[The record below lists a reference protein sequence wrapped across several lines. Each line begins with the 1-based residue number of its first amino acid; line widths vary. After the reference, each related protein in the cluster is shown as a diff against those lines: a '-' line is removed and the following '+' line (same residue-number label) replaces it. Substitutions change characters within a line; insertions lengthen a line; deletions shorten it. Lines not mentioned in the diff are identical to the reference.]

1 MSVVTCDH
9 CDHYIDSDEDGDCFI
24 VNPYDAKDITTLCEP
39 CREKA
44 YDRYQEDLMETG
56 GGPSLL
62 EQQREAW
69 KLK

>member
-1 MSVVTCDH
+1 MSMVNCDH
-9 CDHYIDSDEDGDCFI
+9 CDKYIDSDKDGDCFI
-24 VNPYDAKDITTLCEP
+24 VNPYDKNDITTLCEP

-44 YDRYQEDLMETG
+44 WDCEQESLMENG